1 MSFFESLTSGQ
12 NLVLGLVYGGI
23 YGLLAVG
30 IVLVY
35 RGSRVLNF
43 AQGEVGTV
51 GLFVAYF
58 LITEKGLPWWVGA
71 LGAVG
76 TAVAIGLLFERFI
89 VRPMVS
95 ATRLAVAVATVG
107 LLLFLLAVE
116 FRFAG
121 ESPRSV
127 RGPIAG
133 DGTSIAGV
141 VVSPTQMLS
150 LAVTL
155 GVGFG
160 LSVLLRR
167 TDFGLGVL
175 AAADDPTA
183 VRLVGVRLS
192 RVSAFTWGAGAAVSA
207 LAVLLIEP
215 TIGVFTPG
223 FASELFVKGLAAA
236 LVGGLTSLTGA
247 FAGGLIV
254 GLVEIQV
261 GSLTLTS
268 GVPGVPT
275 LAIFALI
282 LGVLLLRPSGLFGR
296 GVAAA

>member
-1 MSFFESLTSGQ
+1 MDVLSGQ

-43 AQGEVGTV
+43 AQGELGTL
-51 GLFVAYF
+51 GLFAAWW
-58 LITEKGLPWWVGA
+58 LTTEHGLPWVVGA
-71 LGAVG
+71 AGAIV
-76 TAVAIGLLFERFI
+76 TATVIGLLFERLI
-89 VRPMVS
+89 VRKMVDAS
-95 ATRLAVAVATVG
+95 RISVAVATVG
-107 LLLFLLAVE
+107 LLLFLLSFG
-116 FRFAG
+116 FRVFG

-127 RGPIAG
+127 RPPISG
-133 DGTSIAGV
+133 HGVTLAGV
-141 VVSPTQMLS
+141 VVSPTQILS
-150 LAVTL
+150 IGVTLAVAL
-155 GVGFG
+155 G
-160 LSVLLRR
+160 LAALLKK

-192 RVSAFTWGAGAAVSA
+192 RVSAFTWGVGAAISA

-236 LVGGLTSLTGA
+236 LLGGLASLPGAFVGGLV
-247 FAGGLIV
+247 V
-254 GLVEIQV
+254 GLLEVHV
-261 GSLTLTS
+261 TSATLTWDL
-268 GVPGVPT
+268 PGVPT
-275 LAIFALI
+275 LAVFGLI
-282 LGVLLLRPSGLFGR
+282 LAVLLFRPGGLFGR
-296 GVAAA
+296 APAVVA

>member
-1 MSFFESLTSGQ
+1 MDVISGQ

-43 AQGEVGTV
+43 AQGELGTL
-51 GLFVAYF
+51 GLFVAWW
-58 LITEKGLPWWVGA
+58 LTTNHGLPWVVGA
-71 LGAVG
+71 AGAIL
-76 TAVAIGLLFERFI
+76 TATAIGLLFERLI
-89 VRPMVS
+89 VRKMVDAS
-95 ATRLAVAVATVG
+95 RISVAVATVG
-107 LLLFLLAVE
+107 LLLFLLSFG
-116 FRFAG
+116 FRVFG

-127 RGPIAG
+127 PPPIAG
-133 DGTSIAGV
+133 RGMSIAGV
-141 VVSPTQMLS
+141 IVSPTQMLS
-150 LAVTL
+150 LVVTL
-155 GVGFG
+155 AVALG
-160 LSVLLRR
+160 LAALLKK

-192 RVSAFTWGAGAAVSA
+192 RVSAFTWGTGAAISA

-236 LVGGLTSLTGA
+236 LLGGLSSLPGAFVGGIA
-247 FAGGLIV
+247 V
-254 GLVEIQV
+254 GLLEVHV
-261 GSLTLTS
+261 TSATLTWEL
-268 GVPGVPT
+268 PGVPT
-275 LAIFALI
+275 LAVFALI
-282 LGVLLLRPSGLFGR
+282 LAVLLFRPGGLFGR
-296 GVAAA
+296 APAVVG